1 MYLDSRSSQFYIGD
15 SRLLAVCLHLMGFYV
30 LICNRLVI
38 DLGSLIVF
46 FTLLVQFRK

>member
-1 MYLDSRSSQFYIGD
+1 VYLDSRSSQLYIGD

-38 DLGSLIVF
+38 DLGPLIVF
-46 FTLLVQFRK
+46 LTLLVRFRE